1 MTLLATIAL
10 YYFNAGV
17 WWWVAFGICA
27 AFDVATAILRVK
39 ERRERMVDQI
49 HKLTD
54 TGEKP

>member
-39 ERRERMVDQI
+39 ERRER
-49 HKLTD
+49 KEYTWRA
-54 TGEKP
+54 K

>member
-27 AFDVATAILRVK
+27 ALDVAAAILRDYL
-39 ERRERMVDQI
+39 R
-49 HKLTD
+49 TD
-54 TGEKP
+54 ASRISTHGVLNDKEKP